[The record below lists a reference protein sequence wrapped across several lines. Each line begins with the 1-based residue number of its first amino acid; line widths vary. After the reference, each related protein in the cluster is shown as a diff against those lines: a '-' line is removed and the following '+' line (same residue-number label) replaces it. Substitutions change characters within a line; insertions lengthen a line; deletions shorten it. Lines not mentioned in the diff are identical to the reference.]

1 MGYSLKEKCKAGF
14 FSMPN
19 WLYDGGAV
27 AGLSPSAQVL
37 LMFFYRVLNRASSP
51 RFKVSESVIEAE
63 TGLAPNTIS
72 KARKELERAGL
83 IQCERASS
91 NGAPYVYHLINPET
105 KEPFWAERE
114 RPAVYTGN
122 VSAALQDADSTAA
135 RALRAP
141 RPPKAKP
148 IPIQKESPPVSAE
161 NPQNVAHHDGESVCY
176 QHGNKSVW
184 HRADGSSVCGECHPR
199 PNCPEQI
206 APVTASPDMT
216 KHGLFLNNW

>member
-1 MGYSLKEKCKAGF
+1 MGYSFKGKCKGGF

-37 LMFFYRVLNRASSP
+37 LVFFYRVLNRAHSP
-51 RFKVSESVIEAE
+51 RFIVSESTIETE
-63 TGLAPNTIS
+63 TGLTSNTIS
-72 KARKELERAGL
+72 KARKELESAGL

-114 RPAVYTGN
+114 RPAVYKPGRS
-122 VSAALQDADSTAA
+122 SAAVAVSPNADLPVA
-135 RALRAP
+135 RRGRPAP
-141 RPPKAKP
+141 IKR
-148 IPIQKESPPVSAE
+148 ESPPVSAE
-161 NPQNVAHHDGESVCY
+161 NPQSVAPQDGERVCY
-176 QHGNKSVW
+176 QHGNSNVW
-184 HRADGSSVCGECHPR
+184 RRDDDSPVCGECHPR

-216 KHGLFLNNW
+216 KHGLYLNNW